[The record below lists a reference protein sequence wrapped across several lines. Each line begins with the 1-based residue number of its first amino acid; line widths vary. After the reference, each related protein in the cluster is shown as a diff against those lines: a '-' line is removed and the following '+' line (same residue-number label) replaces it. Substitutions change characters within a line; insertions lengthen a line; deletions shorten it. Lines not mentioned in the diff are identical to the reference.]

1 LIDERTEN
9 RNSTTSATDVFHPS
23 YFGDTDHSPNIVSLF
38 GLRSA
43 VGRRLSPAGLIVAV
57 IGFGLTRFTVTFTV
71 GEQPLRFAFA
81 GIVPLTLGLT
91 LSAFGVALTVG
102 SFDRRYVR
110 TTALWTV
117 IGTTTMFLL
126 VVLTLMG
133 SGVDEMGEI
142 AGVQWQPALSNFL
155 IGGAIGGALTGIY
168 AAENRRQRGE
178 LKQQTDR
185 LEILNRS
192 LRDRVLNAVLVI
204 DGQIGVLDDRDDP
217 ELQGRVVETVQ
228 SQSKS
233 IQRTVEDVKHL
244 ARSTEGARRGLEEM
258 DLTTVV
264 ERAIGTV
271 SADCQ
276 DCQYEVT
283 TRPEKPV
290 SIWGN
295 EMLERAIEHVLRRG
309 TDRDDGPTQVSIT
322 IEQGNRLAH
331 LRITDD
337 GAELSDSQREILE
350 EGAGSDYDDPSSGFG
365 LNVVRLVLD
374 TIGGHAETSDDGGTT
389 TIELAIPLTSAATHP
404 GRSTV
409 RAPDSFG
416 VSHREMWLTV
426 VASLVAGVTM
436 GVVGQA
442 TSGVVPIIG
451 SLYGSTQPVVGWI
464 THEFHSVVFG
474 LMYAGI
480 LASVPDPYAEDVRW
494 CLAAGMGWALALWLV
509 AAGVI
514 MPLWL
519 RLVGQPAVVPS
530 LSLLSL
536 LSHLVWGV
544 TMSALY
550 VGGRLAM
557 DRKAGQSD

>member
-1 LIDERTEN
+1 MN
-9 RNSTTSATDVFHPS
+9 
-23 YFGDTDHSPNIVSLF
+23 
-38 GLRSA
+38 
-43 VGRRLSPAGLIVAV
+43 RRLSPAGLIVAV
-57 IGFGLTRFTVTFTV
+57 IGFGLTRVTVTFTV

-81 GIVPLTLGLT
+81 GVVPLTLGLT

-117 IGTTTMFLL
+117 IGTATMFLL

-204 DGQIGVLDDRDDP
+204 DGQIGILSERDDP
-217 ELQGRVVETVQ
+217 ELQDRVVETVQ
-228 SQSKS
+228 TQSNG

-244 ARSTEGARRGLEEM
+244 ARTTESARRGLDAM
-258 DLTTVV
+258 DVTTTVD
-264 ERAIGTV
+264 RAVDTV
-271 SADCQ
+271 SEEVAQCS
-276 DCQYEVT
+276 YEVQR
-283 TRPEKPV
+283 RPNESV
-290 SIWGN
+290 TVWGN
-295 EMLERAIEHVLRRG
+295 EMLVRAIEHVLRRG
-309 TDRDDGPTQVSIT
+309 TDRDNGPTQVSIA
-322 IEQGNRLAH
+322 IEYDDRFAH

-337 GAELSDSQREILE
+337 GAALTNSQRAILE
-350 EGAGSDYDDPSSGFG
+350 EGTSGDYDDPASGFG

-374 TIGGHAETSDDGGTT
+374 TIGGHAETSDDGETT
-389 TIELAIPLTSAATHP
+389 TIDLAIPLASTGTHP

-409 RAPDSFG
+409 RAADSFG
-416 VSHREMWLTV
+416 VSRVEMGMAV

-451 SLYGSTQPVVGWI
+451 SLYGSAQPLVGWI

-494 CLAAGMGWALALWLV
+494 CLAVGMGWAIVLWLV

-519 RLVGQPAVVPS
+519 RLVGEPAMLPS
-530 LSLLSL
+530 LSLPSL
-536 LSHLVWGV
+536 LTHLIWGA
-544 TMSALY
+544 TMSVLY
-550 VGGRLAM
+550 IGGRTLM
-557 DRKAGQSD
+557 DRETASSD